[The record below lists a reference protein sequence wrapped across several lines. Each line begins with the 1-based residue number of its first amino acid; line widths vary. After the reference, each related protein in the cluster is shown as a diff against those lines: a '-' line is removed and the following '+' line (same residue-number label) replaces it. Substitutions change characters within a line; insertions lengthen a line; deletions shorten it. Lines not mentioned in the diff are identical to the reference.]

1 MSRSALE
8 MNFMRLLYCT
18 ECLAVQKKFGTTYK
32 SYVKTLETFFNK
44 LTSSNYRPSP
54 ECIRNY
60 EIRVKK
66 LKENCD
72 IVQTSDSASTHYLSH
87 DKTTPA
93 LKTITPAENSD
104 NTVCKDISSQET
116 DNTFTEIVEN
126 TSVIQCAYSD
136 TCDLIA
142 KERQRI
148 NRDLREQLLGG
159 NKSTEKMSDQ
169 LENSS
174 KSPDAL
180 LHEQQMRREQL
191 ASEMLLLTVDLKNQS
206 SAMNQRIRSDCQTVN
221 MSIGQAEKNEVHLS
235 GVLNELS
242 VELGSK
248 CGRIV
253 WILFF
258 ISLGLFL
265 YMILFMKMFRKRI
278 HYQSAAPQVS
288 RNEL

>member
-1 MSRSALE
+1 M
-8 MNFMRLLYCT
+8 
-18 ECLAVQKKFGTTYK
+18 
-32 SYVKTLETFFNK
+32 
-44 LTSSNYRPSP
+44 
-54 ECIRNY
+54 
-60 EIRVKK
+60 
-66 LKENCD
+66 
-72 IVQTSDSASTHYLSH
+72 
-87 DKTTPA
+87 
-93 LKTITPAENSD
+93 KTITPAENNDSA
-104 NTVCKDISSQET
+104 VSKDISSQET
-116 DNTFTEIVEN
+116 DNAFTEIVEN

-148 NRDLREQLLGG
+148 NRG
-159 NKSTEKMSDQ
+159 NKSTEKMFDQ

-180 LHEQQMRREQL
+180 LREQQMRREQL

-206 SAMNQRIRSDCQTVN
+206 SAMNQRIRSDCQTVSL
-221 MSIGQAEKNEVHLS
+221 SIGQVEKNEVHLS

-278 HYQSAAPQVS
+278 YQSNTTPQLS